1 MQAMNSPVDAS
12 KVQIPSLLSKLGK
25 MTAIRDTSLLEQ
37 SLLKT
42 LCPMLGVL
50 DSSLYRI
57 DELTSAIRVLHH
69 HHSRVI
75 ESDGLARMVER
86 NEEIYNSAKVPPE
99 VSGLL
104 ENVRL
109 LGKPCTRRK
118 ASGDG
123 LLIAY
128 PLFGGKEICGYF
140 VFSRDREV
148 TLTEDAIVKGVLEVF
163 SNYFDLLDASQ
174 RDRLTGLL
182 NRQALENSFDRIWT
196 ILSSADDPIEA
207 PSGRRSDSN
216 SRAHWVAII
225 DIDRFKD
232 VNDNFG
238 HVVGDEVL
246 LLVSRVMMS
255 VLRSSDL
262 LFRYGGEEF
271 VALFPAK
278 DPDDAHALLERVRST
293 VEGHY
298 FPQVGRVTVSIGLSR
313 ASTNDL
319 PQEVLSWA
327 DRALYHAKKS
337 GRNKVCDYQ
346 ALLQAGEIEQA
357 SYGASELF

>member
-1 MQAMNSPVDAS
+1 MIAPTEAP
-12 KVQIPSLLSKLGK
+12 KVQIPGLLHKLGK

-57 DELTSAIRVLHH
+57 DELTSAVRVLHH
-69 HHSRVI
+69 HHSRVV
-75 ESDGLARMVER
+75 ESDGLARLVER
-86 NEEIYNSAKVPPE
+86 NEEIYNSANVSPE
-99 VSGLL
+99 ISGLL
-104 ENVRL
+104 DNVRL
-109 LGKPCTRRK
+109 LGKPCTRKRK
-118 ASGDG
+118 PEND

-128 PLFGGKEICGYF
+128 PLFGGREICGYF
-140 VFSRDREV
+140 VFARDREV

-196 ILSSADDPIEA
+196 ILSRSDDPVETPDGRRVQA
-207 PSGRRSDSN
+207 PSGS
-216 SRAHWVAII
+216 HWIAVI
-225 DIDRFKD
+225 DVDHFKG

-255 VLRSSDL
+255 ELRSSDL

-271 VALFPAK
+271 VALFCAK
-278 DPDDAHALLERVRST
+278 SRTEAVALLQRLRQAVERHS
-293 VEGHY
+293 
-298 FPQVGRVTVSIGLSR
+298 FPQVGTVTISIGLSS
-313 ASTNDL
+313 ADPNDL

-327 DRALYHAKKS
+327 DRALYQAKRT
-337 GRNKVCDYQ
+337 GRNRICDYQ
-346 ALLQAGEIEQA
+346 VLVENGELDQA

>member
-1 MQAMNSPVDAS
+1 MNAPAEAP
-12 KVQIPSLLSKLGK
+12 KVQIPGLLHRLGK

-50 DSSLYRI
+50 DSSLYRH

-69 HHSRVI
+69 HHSRVE
-75 ESDGLARMVER
+75 ESNGLARLVER
-86 NEEIYNSAKVPPE
+86 NEEIYNTVSLAPE
-99 VSGLL
+99 VSALL
-104 ENVRL
+104 DNVRL
-109 LGKPCTRRK
+109 LGKPCTRKR
-118 ASGDG
+118 APDND

-128 PLFGGKEICGYF
+128 PLFGGREICGYF

-148 TLTEDAIVKGVLEVF
+148 TLAEDAIVKGILEVF
-163 SNYFDLLDASQ
+163 SNYYDLLDASQ

-196 ILSSADDPIEA
+196 ILSRSDDPIES
-207 PSGRRSDSN
+207 PSGRRTQSA
-216 SRAHWVAII
+216 SRAHWVAVI
-225 DIDRFKD
+225 DVDHFKG

-246 LLVSRVMMS
+246 LLVSRVMLS
-255 VLRSSDL
+255 ELRSSDL

-271 VALFPAK
+271 VALFSAK
-278 DPDDAHALLERVRST
+278 SRADATALLQRLREAVA
-293 VEGHY
+293 GHV
-298 FPQVGRVTVSIGLSR
+298 FPQVGTVTISIGLSS
-313 ASTNDL
+313 ADANDL

-327 DRALYHAKKS
+327 DRALYHAKKT
-337 GRNKVCDYQ
+337 GRNKLCDYQ
-346 ALLQAGEIEQA
+346 ELVNSGELNHPN
-357 SYGASELF
+357 YGVSELF